1 MMTRCLYL
9 GSLIFLLTACTVA
22 PSAKAQPVTD
32 GQLTVAII
40 GDYGVDSSA
49 EGDVA
54 DLVRNWN
61 VDVVATVGDNNYSEG
76 SAKTIDQN
84 IGKYYSSFIASYKGS
99 FGDGSTT
106 PRFYPTLGNHDWESM
121 SCYDLCSGPYLDY
134 FTLPSNERYYDVQ
147 VGNVQ
152 LFFLDSDP
160 REPDGITSDSTQAQW
175 LREKLSTSQATH
187 KIVLLHHPPYSS
199 GLVHGSDT
207 TLQWPFER
215 WGATAVIAGH
225 DHSYERLQI
234 GGIPMFVNGLAGAKP
249 YLFGRA
255 LPQSQV
261 RYNDDYGAMLVVVNG
276 REIIFQFV
284 NRKGELVDSFVQT
297 VAANPGQ

>member
-1 MMTRCLYL
+1 MLTRCLFL
-9 GSLIFLLTACTVA
+9 VSLAFLLTACTVA
-22 PSAKAQPVTD
+22 PSVKAQPVTD
-32 GQLTVAII
+32 GQLTFAVI
-40 GDYGVDSSA
+40 GDYGVDSTA

-54 DLVRNWN
+54 DLVKSWN
-61 VDVVATVGDNNYSEG
+61 VDFVATVGDNNYSEG
-76 SAKTIDQN
+76 SAKTIDRN
-84 IGKYYSSFIASYKGS
+84 IGSYYSSFIAAYAGS
-99 FGDGSTT
+99 FGDGSAT

-121 SCYDLCSGPYLDY
+121 VCNEVCSGPYLDY
-134 FTLPSNERYYDVQ
+134 FSLPSNERYYDVQ
-147 VGNVQ
+147 IGNVQ

-175 LREKLSTSQATH
+175 LKEKLNVSQAAH

-207 TLQWPFER
+207 TLQWPFES

-234 GGIPMFVNGLAGAKP
+234 GSIPMFVNGLAGAKP

-255 LPQSQV
+255 LPQSQG
-261 RYNDDYGAMLVVVNG
+261 RYNDDYGAMLVVVQDGN
-276 REIIFQFV
+276 IIFPFV

-297 VAANPGQ
+297 IDKNPVQ